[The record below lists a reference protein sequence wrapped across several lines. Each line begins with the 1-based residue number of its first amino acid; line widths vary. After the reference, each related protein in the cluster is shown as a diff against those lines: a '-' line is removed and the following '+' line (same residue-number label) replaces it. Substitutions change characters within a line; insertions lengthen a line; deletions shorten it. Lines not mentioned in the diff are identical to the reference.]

1 MLVIENGRTLHVL
14 HPMQF
19 LDSPEW
25 FGVSSDDFFQV
36 ISLHFFFL
44 TKRKRMY
51 YLISGVLYR

>member
-14 HPMQF
+14 NQMQF

-36 ISLHFFFL
+36 ISN
-44 TKRKRMY
+44 
-51 YLISGVLYR
+51 